1 MGLTKKDES
10 ASAHPMYYKEN
21 NTPLRETRFFL
32 KPVQAT
38 TAKGRL
44 NVSNPPTR
52 FWPFFKAYILYKNG
66 IIMLRIWHF

>member
-1 MGLTKKDES
+1 MLKCDLDSLGQMGLTKKDDG

-38 TAKGRL
+38 TAKGKL
-44 NVSNPPTR
+44 T
-52 FWPFFKAYILYKNG
+52 LYRTG
-66 IIMLRIWHF
+66 VFGLTI